1 MIVSIGDRMFDLSDG
16 SLSDRPVNGIY
27 SAEKFLDTVEMACRR
42 FDKVLVKKVR
52 E

>member
-1 MIVSIGDRMFDLSDG
+1 MIVRIGDRMFDLSDG
-16 SLSDRPVNGIY
+16 SLSDKAVNGIF

-42 FDKVLVKKVR
+42 FGQVIVRKVR